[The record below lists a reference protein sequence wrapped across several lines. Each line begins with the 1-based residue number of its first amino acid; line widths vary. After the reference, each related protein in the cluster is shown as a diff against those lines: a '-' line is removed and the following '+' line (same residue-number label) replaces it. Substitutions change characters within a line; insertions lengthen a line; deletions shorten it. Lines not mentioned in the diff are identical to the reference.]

1 MRTVSFWLLLGLG
14 LLLLAWGLARAWA
27 PHPCAAGNALY
38 EQSLY
43 TQAEKAYVKVFESD
57 PCAAEGLKIS
67 QQQRCFLAE
76 GELDAEAKKAALASE
91 VKDVGPICQE
101 FLGAAPAAAPADAG
115 SSWNWSFNDLAWLL
129 IAIGGALLLRQI
141 RVFSFRRRP
150 GSIQV
155 ADLVDATGLDKI
167 QTKAYTAQLRER
179 LGTTGVLP
187 PAPVPGGLLP
197 QSVLDAV
204 STSPLSQA
212 SWIGKV
218 ITAISQLVWTSTT
231 HEVSGTLRMGTYE
244 PKFGFTIQLSD
255 VGSGA
260 TESVATFWRKSHRE
274 AVRDAAF
281 YVYDLLLSHPDIF
294 GTTPVWQRWTA
305 ANGKGVSHFQGARW
319 EESIGDVDKAIDQ
332 YRLAA
337 ALEPR
342 NALVREGLGGLLET
356 KSDVLGAME
365 QYLTVAL
372 HWPELAVPSYR
383 LGAAYAAHEQLVEAW
398 QKAGSRK
405 QKVLARLIDRVESEP
420 LPRTNDVVDV
430 SELGIYFLD
439 RSLDR
444 WKRLSYFDIDRKE
457 GIDGRALRIASRVAE
472 CITQLQSAI
481 AQSPQPDRGELVKE
495 FEQQRSI
502 AEFHLGG
509 RLDWMGL
516 YNLACLFSQAATIP
530 DDDPDA
536 WKDWKEE
543 CAASAVEELDRVI
556 RDQRCTL
563 NLDWIC
569 EDPDLKP
576 IAETSVF
583 KAWSH
588 ILACSDKSRQ
598 EVGVTSR
605 LEKIRVSWQ
614 VLSAWARDLPTAWRS
629 RIEDIDDWNGVQ
641 FRECESWCE
650 LERIAWS
657 RLAHWAS
664 EPLDDGR
671 RPEVW
676 NAFRKASG
684 VDDPGELKVPDLG
697 DWSQSPVPTKSIR
710 AQELELEQ
718 LWEEL
723 RQQALKLSECWRER
737 GQRAGRH
744 SVSLANVEKWTA
756 QGRDTWEALADW
768 AAEPTE
774 KSVEQRFDAL
784 VKSCS

>member
-1 MRTVSFWLLLGLG
+1 
-14 LLLLAWGLARAWA
+14 LARAWA

-38 EQSLY
+38 ERSLY

-57 PCAAEGLKIS
+57 PCAAEGLKIT
-67 QQQRCFLAE
+67 QQQRCHLAE
-76 GELDAEAKKAALASE
+76 GEADAEAKKAALASE

-129 IAIGGALLLRQI
+129 IAIGLAFLLRQI
-141 RVFSFRRRP
+141 RVFSLRRRP

-155 ADLVDATGLDKI
+155 AELVDATGLDKI

-179 LGTTGVLP
+179 LGTSGVLP
-187 PAPVPGGLLP
+187 PAPVPGGVLP

-212 SWIGKV
+212 SLIGKV
-218 ITAISQLVWTSTT
+218 ITAISQLVWTSTA
-231 HEVSGTLRMGTYE
+231 HEVSGTLRIGSYE
-244 PKFGFTIQLSD
+244 PKFGITIQLAD

-260 TESVATFWRKSHRE
+260 TESVATIWRKSHRD

-281 YVYDLLLSHPDIF
+281 YVYDLLLTHPDIL
-294 GTTPVWQRWTA
+294 GATPVWQRWTA
-305 ANGKGVSHFQGARW
+305 ANGEGVSHFQGARW
-319 EESIGDVDKAIDQ
+319 EESTGDVDKAIDQ

-372 HWPELAVPSYR
+372 HWPELAIPSYR
-383 LGAAYAAHEQLVEAW
+383 LGAAYAAHERLVEAW
-398 QKAGSRK
+398 QKAG
-405 QKVLARLIDRVESEP
+405 QKKLKMLARLIDRVESEH
-420 LPRTNDVVDV
+420 LPRTDDDAVKVG
-430 SELGIYFLD
+430 ELSSYFLN

-444 WKRLSYFDIDRKE
+444 WRRLSYTDIERKE
-457 GIDGRALRIASRVAE
+457 RIDGRALRIASRVAE
-472 CITQLQSAI
+472 CITKLQLAI
-481 AQSPQPDRGELVKE
+481 AQSPQPPRDVLVRE
-495 FEQQRSI
+495 FERQKRN
-502 AEFHLGG
+502 AKFYLG
-509 RLDWMGL
+509 RRPDWVGL
-516 YNLACLFSQAATIP
+516 YNLACLLSQAAAIP
-530 DDDPDA
+530 HDDPEA

-543 CAASAVEELDRVI
+543 CAASAVEELDHVV

-563 NLDWIC
+563 KLAWMC

-576 IAETSVF
+576 IAETSAF

-598 EVGVTSR
+598 EVDVTSR

-614 VLSAWARDLPTAWRS
+614 VLSAWARDLPAAWRT
-629 RIEDIDDWNGVQ
+629 RIGDVNDWNGVQ

-657 RLAHWAS
+657 RLAHWAG

-684 VDDPGELKVPDLG
+684 EDDPGELKLPDLG
-697 DWSQSPVPTKSIR
+697 DWSQTPVPTKSIR

-723 RQQALKLSECWRER
+723 RQQALKLSECWRDR
-737 GQRAGRH
+737 GQRAERQ

-756 QGRDTWEALADW
+756 QARDTWETLADW

-774 KSVEQRFDAL
+774 TSVERRFDAL